1 MIAIISACKG
11 PSETS
16 TFVPPTSAPS
26 PIAVPLNEPA
36 TKKLDEILKE
46 HPNIQAGRVIS
57 WDLEHNNGQFM
68 NNSIY
73 GYENHLEMKKKE
85 RSKQKYQ
92 IKKDTKTLQ
101 NLLEKHGEDWVLN
114 NLS

>member
-1 MIAIISACKG
+1 MTKIKNKSIYLN
-11 PSETS
+11 ETA
-16 TFVPPTSAPS
+16 TKE
-26 PIAVPLNEPA
+26 IAVINE
-36 TKKLDEILKE
+36 EI
-46 HPNIQAGRVIS
+46 PNTEAGRVIS